1 MLLYIIGITGFV
13 LLVILWIITFSLFQP
28 ANSTSYVI
36 DVFATTPLSAPLPT
50 NEVYLLSNQNVSE
63 SGLSNG
69 VYQSINNKVVLLAS
83 QNSWTSNVYFPIRNT
98 SNTVF
103 YTAATSTYKLVEGGG
118 GGVPDPDPTVKTV
131 ELVDSVQAELTAEIQ
146 AVNTN
151 LQSQITTNSENI
163 ASKWLNLVV
172 TSKIPLTTSLQTIV
186 YQQSTSSSDNE
197 IKFNAGVITVTTTG
211 LYRIQGVH
219 VVEQTSDSER
229 AFVVD
234 FAVNGG
240 TPVLFQV
247 NDQVSYLESTTSY
260 AAMPLDFQVTLE
272 AGTEYIFRALT
283 LNSGSGDLYGV
294 PDRVVSTVSITYIPQ

>member
-1 MLLYIIGITGFV
+1 MLFTVCVVGFV
-13 LLVILWIITFSLFQP
+13 LLVILWVLSFSYFQS
-28 ANSTSYVI
+28 NSPSSYVI
-36 DVFATTPLSAPLPT
+36 DIFATESLSPPFPSDG
-50 NEVYLLSNQNVSE
+50 VYLLSNQNESSSE
-63 SGLSNG
+63 LPNG
-69 VYQSINNKVVLLAS
+69 VYQSTNGKVSLIAS
-83 QNSWTSNVYFPIRNT
+83 QNSWTDNVYFPINNT

-103 YTAATSTYKLVEGGG
+103 YTFSTTSYKLAEGGG

-146 AVNTN
+146 TVNTN
-151 LQSQITTNSENI
+151 LQTQITANTENI
-163 ASKWLNLVV
+163 SVKWLKLVV
-172 TSKIPLTTSLQTIV
+172 TNSIPLSTSLQTIV

-197 IKFNAGVITVTTTG
+197 IKYNAGVITVTTTG

-219 VVEQTSDSER
+219 VAQQTSDSER

-247 NDQVSYLESTTSY
+247 NDQVSYLESSTSF

-272 AGTEYIFRALT
+272 AGTEYIFEALT

-294 PDRVVSTVSITYIPQ
+294 PDREVSNVTITYIPQ